1 MSLPSPQ
8 LAVCF
13 CLSVM
18 VERVLV
24 CVPHVCGVCVGDAEL
39 STRLKLHNA
48 VGPLLVQNVAATLL
62 AADGLPK
69 LQRCFLLAIGT
80 DVEHRLVLWCRGITH
95 LKKKNCFKI
104 KEQNEKAVSHS
115 QMSKRKNT
123 QQFKD
128 DADVDVL
135 SWKSGKCE
143 SV

>member
-1 MSLPSPQ
+1 M
-8 LAVCF
+8 
-13 CLSVM
+13 
-18 VERVLV
+18 

-48 VGPLLVQNVAATLL
+48 VGPLLVQDVAATLL

-95 LKKKNCFKI
+95 LKKITVPRLK
-104 KEQNEKAVSHS
+104 
-115 QMSKRKNT
+115 SKMKKQSVTHKCQREKNT